1 MAVTGLASM
10 SYCIFQVGY
19 PRLLEMSGASFYIYR
34 QPLHSNP
41 KCLDLCGVL
50 QATAYFQKPWTAN
63 LRNTAQRTAGWL
75 RESLITLLL
84 GHWLVQTARPPLG
97 MRLICQ
103 HNIKNNR
110 ASVDSSTILAQWAGI
125 CSISII
131 NHSCG
136 NFALVSSQSSKLNAT
151 RTHLLNLL

>member
-1 MAVTGLASM
+1 MALAWGLLGSG
-10 SYCIFQVGY
+10 CNWFGEHVILVGY
-19 PRLLEMSGASFYIYR
+19 PRLLEMSGASFYVYS

-84 GHWLVQTARPPLG
+84 GHWLVQTARPP
-97 MRLICQ
+97 CT
-103 HNIKNNR
+103 
-110 ASVDSSTILAQWAGI
+110 ASLW
-125 CSISII
+125 
-131 NHSCG
+131 
-136 NFALVSSQSSKLNAT
+136 
-151 RTHLLNLL
+151 NL

>member
-1 MAVTGLASM
+1 MVLAWGLLGSGCNWFGEHVIL
-10 SYCIFQVGY
+10 YFQVGY
-19 PRLLEMSGASFYIYR
+19 PRLLEMSGASFYVYS

-50 QATAYFQKPWTAN
+50 QKPWTAN
-63 LRNTAQRTAGWL
+63 LRNTAQWAAGWL
-75 RESLITLLL
+75 RETLLL